1 MLDEGRRASRH
12 ALQAVAGH
20 EHGHVEDRAGVNGE
34 LRRTF
39 AAGDDRRDAALDGD
53 DAHLVDL
60 EARVAD
66 LMENFSPAV
75 ISKVSPTSM
84 VLVLPTCVRAA
95 SPTTTIRDQLLL
107 SGRRRA
113 A

>member
-34 LRRTF
+34 LRRAF
-39 AAGDDRRDAALDGD
+39 AAGDDRRDPPPSMMTMPILSIWK
-53 DAHLVDL
+53 
-60 EARVAD
+60 RVSPT
-66 LMENFSPAV
+66 LIENFSPAV

-84 VLVLPTCVRAA
+84 ALVLPTCVCAA
-95 SPTTTIRDQLLL
+95 SPIATIRD
-107 SGRRRA
+107 
-113 A
+113 